1 MNSRTTD
8 RLHRLLLALVLPVL
22 MMMGSGVAR
31 AQIVVANPLE
41 WAVLVEGNE
50 LIDGQIKSEIE
61 GQTQTAVLQG
71 TIAAEFTQIKNW
83 ENKYNAYLKSVDG
96 YASSLKAATHL
107 YNDGVR
113 LFINLCDIRKA
124 ITNNPQGVAATFS
137 MNNLY
142 AETATELVTVYTT
155 LRDAVATGGEGN
167 MLTGAERSKTL
178 WMIPSD
184 TIPSRMSGG
193 TPPKAS
199 STVTTARSPGRR
211 SPAGSGLP
219 GHTRQRIN
227 QTEEMTRKN
236 FTFLAVF
243 LLLLISNALR
253 AQSIDPTLAAMIVL
267 YTEKAESTLQSQ
279 EEAMLLES
287 TGHVWIK
294 EEVDATADIQ
304 KEFNDYLDTFHGI
317 IVYAAQIYGFYHETE
332 STVFTTRLKK

>member
-1 MNSRTTD
+1 MNSQTTD
-8 RLHRLLLALVLPVL
+8 KMRRSVLGFLLPVL
-22 MMMGSGVAR
+22 MMMGSGEAR

-124 ITNNPQGVAATFS
+124 VAANPQGIAATLS

-155 LRDAVATGGEGN
+155 LRDAIAAGGEGN
-167 MLTGAERSKTL
+167 MLTGAERSRTL
-178 WMIPSD
+178 WMIEDSLKAFNRKLSLLSLSLRYYTVSD
-184 TIPSRMSGG
+184 VWYNATEGIVERTNGEI
-193 TPPKAS
+193 
-199 STVTTARSPGRR
+199 AR
-211 SPAGSGLP
+211 
-219 GHTRQRIN
+219 Q
-227 QTEEMTRKN
+227 
-236 FTFLAVF
+236 
-243 LLLLISNALR
+243 
-253 AQSIDPTLAAMIVL
+253 AQSR
-267 YTEKAESTLQSQ
+267 
-279 EEAMLLES
+279 
-287 TGHVWIK
+287 W
-294 EEVDATADIQ
+294 
-304 KEFNDYLDTFHGI
+304 
-317 IVYAAQIYGFYHETE
+317 
-332 STVFTTRLKK
+332 TRASRAY

>member
-8 RLHRLLLALVLPVL
+8 RLHRSLLALVLPVL

-71 TIAAEFTQIKNW
+71 TIAAEFTQIKNWENKYNAYTIAAEFTQIKNW

-178 WMIPSD
+178 WMIEDS
-184 TIPSRMSGG
+184 
-193 TPPKAS
+193 
-199 STVTTARSPGRR
+199 
-211 SPAGSGLP
+211 L
-219 GHTRQRIN
+219 
-227 QTEEMTRKN
+227 KN
-236 FTFLAVF
+236 FNHKLSQLSLSLRYYTLQDVWW
-243 LLLLISNALR
+243 NATEGILDR
-253 AQSIDPTLAAMIVL
+253 DNGKIARQAQSRWQRASRT
-267 YTEKAESTLQSQ
+267 Y
-279 EEAMLLES
+279 
-287 TGHVWIK
+287 
-294 EEVDATADIQ
+294 
-304 KEFNDYLDTFHGI
+304 
-317 IVYAAQIYGFYHETE
+317 
-332 STVFTTRLKK
+332 